1 VRRRPAGSI
10 SLPAK
15 PWDDQQLDVSRVQQ
29 VIISGALLSTYFM
42 ALATS
47 LSDVAAESIITS
59 ITNNRMVF
67 SNMPGVGATFL
78 GLLRISQASYLAFK
92 ANAREGASATK
103 DAPNPNPA
111 VRS

>member
-1 VRRRPAGSI
+1 
-10 SLPAK
+10 
-15 PWDDQQLDVSRVQQ
+15 
-29 VIISGALLSTYFM
+29 M

-47 LSDVAAESIITS
+47 LSDVAAESIIAS

-67 SNMPGVGATFL
+67 SNMPEVSATFL

-92 ANAREGASATK
+92 ADAREGASAAN
-103 DAPNPNPA
+103 DAPTPNPS